1 MSAEI
6 FRIYKATIKFED
18 FLKSAKILIGRII
31 KKEMLH
37 ILTIVVREITHA
49 CIHILK
55 WLDINVQHQNYL
67 SKRITFGYYVR
78 FSSRSFLDE
87 KPPDLNFTS

>member
-67 SKRITFGYYVR
+67 SKRIKFGYYVR
-78 FSSRSFLDE
+78 FFSSSFLDE

>member
-1 MSAEI
+1 MC
-6 FRIYKATIKFED
+6 KATTKFED

-37 ILTIVVREITHA
+37 ILTIVVGEITHA

-55 WLDINVQHQNYL
+55 WLDINVQHQSYL
-67 SKRITFGYYVR
+67 SKRIKFGYYVR
-78 FSSRSFLDE
+78 FFSSSFLDE